1 MKRTENMASPDQNPD
16 QDRQP
21 LDPLFDALR
30 AETATLNAPRGV
42 EKELMQA
49 FARQFPQ
56 KRWYQKLAPR
66 LALRRWALAGG
77 LSTAVTAVTVFG
89 LLLHNPRL
97 GLAPDAGGRALV
109 SHDAG
114 GGLFIALESPER
126 IEQEPAPRVVE
137 TEVSRSS
144 LAPLGVPL
152 TPENAGDTVRAE
164 MLLGADGQPLAVR
177 LSSID

>member
-1 MKRTENMASPDQNPD
+1 MEFRDPIA
-16 QDRQP
+16 
-21 LDPLFDALR
+21 PLFDALR
-30 AETATLNAPRGV
+30 GEMAKHDAPRGV

-49 FARQFPQ
+49 FARQFPR
-56 KRWYQKLAPR
+56 KRWYQRLAPGS
-66 LALRRWALAGG
+66 ALKRWAMAGG
-77 LSTAVTAVTVFG
+77 LSTVVTAVTVFS

-97 GLAPDAGGRALV
+97 AVDPDARSRALISRQV
-109 SHDAG
+109 LQDR

-126 IEQEPAPRVVE
+126 IEQEPAPRMVE

-164 MLLGADGQPLAVR
+164 MLLGADGQPLALR
-177 LSSID
+177 LTSIH